1 MLKDGDGTSRTSLDA
16 LKEIERIEEQ
26 KRITRRFHRP
36 MSFRGTYEFACFFCV
51 SYKCR
56 SYSDKTSF
64 AKAISFKPIKEV
76 KRRVTQKEVTVRV
89 LTERSIG

>member
-36 MSFRGTYEFACFFCV
+36 MSFRGPFCG